1 VRLHWDRLRG
11 APLFGGLVDCDLED
25 HWKAVQQ
32 TVVVLVLS
40 TMPVWLGTVI
50 VYALGAS
57 GSRVAFWMAFLG
69 TITKTRTELFMISTA
84 LLAPIFWMALKD
96 PKGARE
102 FPSKISHMILVTL
115 INSIAAVFFGLTTAG
130 ENLNPRISF
139 WISVVIF
146 LASLGLLYL
155 GTVYHE
161 HRMPDA
167 PDEFRRQE
175 ETYTE
180 DLGEH
185 HQ

>member
-1 VRLHWDRLRG
+1 MKIDWAKLRG
-11 APLFGGLVDCDLED
+11 VPLFGGLVECDRDD

-32 TVVVLVLS
+32 TTVVLLLS

-50 VYALGAS
+50 IFALGESAS
-57 GSRVAFWMAFLG
+57 AAAFWASFLN

-115 INSIAAVFFGLTTAG
+115 INSVAAVFFGLTTAG
-130 ENLNPRISF
+130 EKLHPRISF
-139 WISVVIF
+139 WLSVLLF

-167 PDEFRRQE
+167 PDVFRKQE
-175 ETYTE
+175 EEFSEGY
-180 DLGEH
+180 GEH
-185 HQ
+185 RP

>member
-1 VRLHWDRLRG
+1 VKKFWTKLRG
-11 APLFGGLVDCDLED
+11 IPLFGGLVECDLDD

-32 TVVVLVLS
+32 TTVVLLLS
-40 TMPVWLGTVI
+40 TMPVWLGTII
-50 VYALGAS
+50 VFALGDTLSATALWAS
-57 GSRVAFWMAFLG
+57 FLN
-69 TITKTRTELFMISTA
+69 TITKTRTELLMISTA

-115 INSIAAVFFGLTTAG
+115 INSVAAVFFGLTIAD
-130 ENLNPRISF
+130 EKLDPRITF
-139 WISVVIF
+139 WLSVLIF

-167 PDEFRRQE
+167 PDEFRKQE
-175 ETYTE
+175 EQFSEGYE
-180 DLGEH
+180 EH
-185 HQ
+185 RP

>member
-1 VRLHWDRLRG
+1 MRIDRTKLRSI
-11 APLFGGLVDCDLED
+11 PLLGGLVECDRDD

-32 TVVVLVLS
+32 TVVVLLLS
-40 TMPVWLGTVI
+40 TMPVWLGTLI
-50 VYALGAS
+50 VYALGANA
-57 GSRVAFWMAFLG
+57 SRSALWAAFLS
-69 TITKTRTELFMISTA
+69 TLTRTRTEILMISTA

-115 INSIAAVFFGLTTAG
+115 INSIAAVFFGLATAG
-130 ENLNPRISF
+130 ENLNPKITF
-139 WISVVIF
+139 WISVAIL

-175 ETYTE
+175 EDYIK